1 MHNPRNTNAALRK
14 RLRAY
19 SGRPP
24 NQNKT
29 ARPKVE
35 AQLVEIA
42 RNILVSNTQGKEI
55 SFM

>member
-1 MHNPRNTNAALRK
+1 MQPLRK

-29 ARPKVE
+29 VQPKVE

-42 RNILVSNTQGKEI
+42 RNILVSNTRGKEI
-55 SFM
+55 SIK

>member
-19 SGRPP
+19 SGRPS
-24 NQNKT
+24 NLNKT

-42 RNILVSNTQGKEI
+42 RNILVSNTRGKEI

>member
-14 RLRAY
+14 RLRAD
-19 SGRPP
+19 SGRPS

-35 AQLVEIA
+35 SQLVEIA
-42 RNILVSNTQGKEI
+42 RNILVSNTRGKEI